1 MLYHFL
7 YPLRDVISGFNVFRY
22 VTTRTA
28 FAALT
33 ALQPVANRLMSAAFT
48 TGWTRPLTSPPNRAT
63 SRTMLE
69 LM

>member
-7 YPLRDVISGFNVFRY
+7 YPLRDYISGFNVFRY

-33 ALQPVANRLMSAAFT
+33 ALMISFILGPWLIHAAANVTTALSVALR
-48 TGWTRPLTSPPNRAT
+48 TGG
-63 SRTMLE
+63 
-69 LM
+69 